1 MKNKIARRL
10 TLYFICVLLVFA
22 LIAGA
27 LFSLMFARHTAD
39 VTARDMRAHAE
50 SIAGTLS
57 HFIANYMQGECQGGG
72 FKSYTRFIDDAATG
86 DLFLF
91 DQNYGPVTLGEMALP
106 DTDLPEGAAAL
117 IDRVYEEND
126 VISESFSTSLFHAD
140 NLIAGAPIHDKD
152 GNVLYAL
159 LLCSPAGSIDHAQ
172 RDTAYILAACLG
184 IAGIL
189 GVIVSDILSHRFVT
203 PLNRMMDTTT
213 QLTQGSYDAKTHV
226 RQNDEIGTLARHID
240 TLADELAAAEK
251 ERSQLE
257 QMRQDFFSDISHE
270 LRTPIAVLKGNIE
283 LLQSGIIANGD
294 KLKAA
299 YDQLS
304 ADASH
309 IQHLVNDL
317 LELTR
322 LQNPHFVIDMQVI
335 NLIDVLSDTA
345 RSMRQAAG
353 KKQITV
359 AFDSPISLYP
369 VKGDYGRLRQLMI
382 VLLDNA
388 IKFSPAQSSIRI
400 DVRPDGEQC
409 AVSVVDQGAGIPPQA
424 LEHIFDRYF
433 HSRSRHNT
441 GGSGLGLPIAKEIA
455 LRHGL
460 EFTCTSEVGKGTCF
474 TLVFTK
480 HNLDEE

>member
-1 MKNKIARRL
+1 MKNKIAKRL
-10 TLYFICVLLVFA
+10 TLYFISVLLVFA
-22 LIAGA
+22 LIAGS

-39 VTARDMRAHAE
+39 VTAKDMREHAE
-50 SIAGTLS
+50 SIAATLS
-57 HFIANYMQGECQGGG
+57 HFIANYVQGECQGGG
-72 FKSYTRFIDDAATG
+72 FKSYTRFIADAATG

-172 RDTAYILAACLG
+172 QDTVYILAACLS

-213 QLTQGSYDAKTHV
+213 QLTQGNYDAKTNV

-240 TLADELAAAEK
+240 TLAQELAAAEK

-270 LRTPIAVLKGNIE
+270 LRTPIAVLKGNAE
-283 LLQSGIIANGD
+283 LLQSGIITEPA
-294 KLKAA
+294 KLQSA

-304 ADASH
+304 ADATH

-322 LQNPHFVIDMQVI
+322 LQNPHFTIDMAVI
-335 NLIDVLSDTA
+335 NLPDVLSDTV
-345 RSMRQAAG
+345 RSMRQAAQ
-353 KKQITV
+353 KKQITLQLE
-359 AFDSPISLYP
+359 SPVSLYP
-369 VKGDYGRLRQLMI
+369 VLGDYGRLRQLMI

-388 IKFSPAQSSIRI
+388 IKFSPEQSVIRI
-400 DVRPDGEQC
+400 IVTPDGERC
-409 AVSVVDQGAGIPPQA
+409 AVSVVDQGTGIEPQA

-433 HSRSRHNT
+433 HSRSRHNA

-455 LRHGL
+455 LRHNL
-460 EFTCTSEVGKGTCF
+460 DFTCTSEVGKGTCF
-474 TLVFTK
+474 TLVFVRQEPQ
-480 HNLDEE
+480 EE